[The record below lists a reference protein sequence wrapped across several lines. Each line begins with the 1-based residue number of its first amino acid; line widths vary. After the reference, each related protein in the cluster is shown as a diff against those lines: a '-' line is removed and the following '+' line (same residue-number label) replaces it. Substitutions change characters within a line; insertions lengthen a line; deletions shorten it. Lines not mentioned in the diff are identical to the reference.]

1 MRNINHVT
9 QAMIAYFDGDVK
21 RINHFLKVH
30 AFAKLIG
37 ELEGLEG
44 TELETLEIAA
54 LTHDTGIKI
63 SEEKYQSASGHY
75 QQIEGP
81 GEAKL

>member
-1 MRNINHVT
+1 MRRIKHVT
-9 QAMIAYFDGDVK
+9 QAMISYFNGDVK

-44 TELETLEIAA
+44 KELITTIN
-54 LTHDTGIKI
+54 LT
-63 SEEKYQSASGHY
+63 SPQ
-75 QQIEGP
+75 
-81 GEAKL
+81 